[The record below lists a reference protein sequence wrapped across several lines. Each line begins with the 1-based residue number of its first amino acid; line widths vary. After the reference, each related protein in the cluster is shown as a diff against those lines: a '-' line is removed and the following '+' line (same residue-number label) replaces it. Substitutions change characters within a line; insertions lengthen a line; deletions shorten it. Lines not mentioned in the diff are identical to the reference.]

1 MEKTWKSFRIWA
13 IVLSCCVLALGLVM
27 IIWPEISAL
36 AVCYI
41 MGVLCVVVGIGL
53 LIRYFNIGLAGIFF
67 RFDLIMGICSILL
80 GILLFVQP
88 AGALVF
94 LPIALGVYIITSSI
108 FCIQLST
115 EFRRMGGSWALSL
128 VYGIA
133 GIILGVLLILNPF
146 AGATALMIYAGISLV
161 VISIQSI
168 YLIVCISR
176 AIKAGKNGDVIDVRW
191 RPVD

>member
-67 RFDLIMGICSILL
+67 RFDLILGICSILL

-94 LPIALGVYIITSSI
+94 LPIALGIYIVTSSI

-146 AGATALMIYAGISLV
+146 AGASALMIYAGVSLV
-161 VISIQSI
+161 IISIQSI

>member
-13 IVLSCCVLALGLVM
+13 IVLSCCVMALGLVM

-41 MGVLCVVVGIGL
+41 MGILCVAVGIGL
-53 LIRYFNIGLAGIFF
+53 LIRYFSIGLAGIFF
-67 RFDLIMGICSILL
+67 RFDLILGICSILL

-94 LPIALGVYIITSSI
+94 LPVALGVYIITSSI

-115 EFRRMGGSWALSL
+115 EFRRIGGSWALSL

-133 GIILGVLLILNPF
+133 GIILGVLLILDPF

>member
-13 IVLSCCVLALGLVM
+13 IVLSCCVMALGLVM

-41 MGVLCVVVGIGL
+41 MGILCVAVGIGL
-53 LIRYFNIGLAGIFF
+53 LIRYFSIGLAGIFF
-67 RFDLIMGICSILL
+67 RFDLILGICSILL

-94 LPIALGVYIITSSI
+94 LPVALGV

-115 EFRRMGGSWALSL
+115 EFRRIGGSWALSL

-133 GIILGVLLILNPF
+133 GIILGVLLILDPF

>member
-41 MGVLCVVVGIGL
+41 MGVLCVVVGVGL

-146 AGATALMIYAGISLV
+146 AGASALMIYAGVSLAI
-161 VISIQSI
+161 ISIQSI
-168 YLIVCISR
+168 YLIICISR

>member
-1 MEKTWKSFRIWA
+1 M
-13 IVLSCCVLALGLVM
+13 ALGLVM

-41 MGVLCVVVGIGL
+41 MGILCVAVGIGL
-53 LIRYFNIGLAGIFF
+53 LIRYFSIGLAGIFF
-67 RFDLIMGICSILL
+67 RFDLILGICSILL

-94 LPIALGVYIITSSI
+94 LPVALGVYIITSSI

-115 EFRRMGGSWALSL
+115 EFRRIGGSWALSL

-133 GIILGVLLILNPF
+133 GIILGVLLILDPF